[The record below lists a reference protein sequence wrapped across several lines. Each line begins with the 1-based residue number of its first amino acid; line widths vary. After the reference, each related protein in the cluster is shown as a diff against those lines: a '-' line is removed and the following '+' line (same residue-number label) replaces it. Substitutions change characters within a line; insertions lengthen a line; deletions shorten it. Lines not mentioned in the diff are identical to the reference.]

1 MEFVLVKAGT
11 FQMGSNSGYS
21 DEKPIHTVNITKDY
35 YIGKYEVTNEEVV
48 KVFNQAKK
56 VVSGLSFSSTTVTY
70 GGNELLDLDEGDCQ
84 IALANDTLYVRDSK
98 GKYPVVG
105 ITWYGASAF
114 AEFLNTLL
122 GTDKYRLP
130 TEAEWEFAA
139 RGGKQSNGYTYSGSN
154 TISDVAWYSSNSGGK
169 THPVGTK
176 SPNELGIYDMSGNV
190 WEWCSDWYSSGYYS
204 SSLST
209 DPTGPTSG
217 SVRVLRGGSWYY
229 GAGYCRVAFRCSSYP
244 SSSGYNDGFRIVYV
258 HN

>member
-1 MEFVLVKAGT
+1 M
-11 FQMGSNSGYS
+11 
-21 DEKPIHTVNITKDY
+21 
-35 YIGKYEVTNEEVV
+35 
-48 KVFNQAKK
+48 
-56 VVSGLSFSSTTVTY
+56 
-70 GGNELLDLDEGDCQ
+70 DLDEGYCQ

-98 GKYPVVG
+98 GKYPVVE

-154 TISDVAWYSSNSGGK
+154 TIDDVAWYWDNSTNSENDMYNGK
-169 THPVGTK
+169 GTHIVGTK
-176 SPNELGIYDMSGNV
+176 QANELGIYDMSGNV
-190 WEWCSDWYSSGYYS
+190 FEWCSDWYSSSYYS

-217 SVRVLRGGSWYY
+217 SYRVLRGGSWSYS
-229 GAGYCRVAFRCSSYP
+229 ACYCRVAFRYAHPCSY
-244 SSSGYNDGFRIVYV
+244 YDNGFRIVYV